1 LKNDRYVG
9 GRINELVMKP
19 GEVNEYL
26 LNHPDQ
32 EITWKNLFNV
42 IPAQAGIQD

>member
-1 LKNDRYVG
+1 
-9 GRINELVMKP
+9 MKP